1 MVVVKDEEVDAFK
14 VQRASVIY
22 QSRAR
27 CPHIQPCCCTYATT
41 CSFSRLTMICFLSL
55 YKLAEIK
62 DELASTYVNAHH
74 DPA

>member
-22 QSRAR
+22 QSRASV
-27 CPHIQPCCCTYATT
+27 PTFNFAVVPTT

-55 YKLAEIK
+55 YKLAEM
-62 DELASTYVNAHH
+62 ASTYVNAHL
-74 DPA
+74 A